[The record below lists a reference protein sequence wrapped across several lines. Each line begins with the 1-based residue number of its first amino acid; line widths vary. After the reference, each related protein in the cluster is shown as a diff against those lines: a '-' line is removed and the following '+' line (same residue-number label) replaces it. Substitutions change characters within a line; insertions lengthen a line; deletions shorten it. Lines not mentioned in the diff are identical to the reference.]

1 MYMWIK
7 MDKIQR
13 FSCLQIGRDILHD
26 QLWCSRKLQEVKL
39 IQLRLFSQIASTL
52 HKNIAFALLSN
63 LKSLYGFHHNSF
75 RATEKKKLP

>member
-1 MYMWIK
+1 MWIK

-13 FSCLQIGRDILHD
+13 FSCLQIGWNILHD

-52 HKNIAFALLSN
+52 HKNIAFSLLSD
-63 LKSLYGFHHNSF
+63 LKSLYTVRFVRQKKNS
-75 RATEKKKLP
+75 RKA